1 MTIFAFQNKTNMRAL
16 VIDRTISEISFI
28 RSKYHNDIRGYVPLS
43 VEEELAEFEKYKKG
57 DSSAKDRIVM
67 ANLKFVISCAKKYEG
82 CGVPFDDL
90 VNEGNLGLIKAV
102 ERFDV
107 SKGFK
112 FISYAVA
119 WIRQSI
125 LVSIAEDS
133 RTIYLPGNITSKIVK
148 FKEEMNKVEL
158 ELGYVDI
165 DEVMANTNITKDIA
179 TIVNTSNVL
188 STDNK
193 IDDESEITLGDMLSD
208 DDEHELTINNQYLM
222 NLIGVL
228 TKDEEDVIRRFFGFA
243 PYLMEQP
250 IDCIA
255 DNYNRP
261 SAYVKRLYVRAI
273 EKLQKAAT
281 KNNY

>member
-1 MTIFAFQNKTNMRAL
+1 MRAL

>member
-1 MTIFAFQNKTNMRAL
+1 
-16 VIDRTISEISFI
+16 
-28 RSKYHNDIRGYVPLS
+28 
-43 VEEELAEFEKYKKG
+43 
-57 DSSAKDRIVM
+57 
-67 ANLKFVISCAKKYEG
+67 
-82 CGVPFDDL
+82 
-90 VNEGNLGLIKAV
+90 
-102 ERFDV
+102 
-107 SKGFK
+107 
-112 FISYAVA
+112 
-119 WIRQSI
+119 
-125 LVSIAEDS
+125 
-133 RTIYLPGNITSKIVK
+133 
-148 FKEEMNKVEL
+148 MNRVEL

-193 IDDESEITLGDMLSD
+193 IDEESEITLGDMLSD